1 MKTTHGLLMIAA
13 ACLSQTASAGETKIE
28 RRETCVCTTGEGP
41 PPPGGQ
47 SWNHE
52 VPPPGQDGDVD
63 VQVFRDEGR
72 GENRVVVIRRSRRDG
87 ADTNKDG
94 KVSRKE
100 FMSRAEKHF
109 DEMDENNDGS
119 LSPEEAQPPMPPLP
133 PMPPMPPM
141 PPVPPV
147 PPQH

>member
-1 MKTTHGLLMIAA
+1 MKTNYGLLMIAA

-28 RRETCVCTTGEGP
+28 RRETCVCTTGQGA
-41 PPPGGQ
+41 
-47 SWNHE
+47 
-52 VPPPGQDGDVD
+52 PPPGQTTWNMESPPSGDGDNDVN
-63 VQVFRDEGR
+63 VQVFKDDQG
-72 GENRVVVIRRSRRDG
+72 GEQRIVIVRRSSHDG

-109 DEMDENNDGS
+109 DEMDKNDDGA
-119 LSPEEAQPPMPPLP
+119 LSSEEAHP

-141 PPVPPV
+141 PPIPPVPPV
-147 PPQH
+147 PPPH